1 MKQHIQ
7 MEKTKMQEL
16 GFSILAVKHNL
27 LTHVEALSTLNTLA
41 QLDTEKFTY
50 HAKWLVETMHESLLE
65 QGISLDKISETILGV
80 AE

>member
-16 GFSILAVKHNL
+16 GFSILTVKRNL
-27 LTHVEALSTLNTLA
+27 LTHVEALSALNTLA
-41 QLDTEKFTY
+41 QLDTEKFIY

-65 QGISLDKISETILGV
+65 QGISLDKISETILEV
-80 AE
+80 TE

>member
-16 GFSILAVKHNL
+16 GFSILAVKRNL
-27 LTHVEALSTLNTLA
+27 LTHVEALSTLHTLA
-41 QLDTEKFTY
+41 RLDTEKFTY

-65 QGISLDKISETILGV
+65 QGLSLDKILETLLEV